1 MENLLHKLQNADDT
15 TKRRWG
21 AAITAALMVFVVY
34 VWLAYFNTLVGP
46 ERVASS
52 ADAAGNAGFSFWGT
66 MKSETALIYDSLK
79 GYAAGFGELIR
90 SPKEYAV
97 EPAQNNH

>member
-21 AAITAALMVFVVY
+21 AAITAALMVFV
-34 VWLAYFNTLVGP
+34 VGP